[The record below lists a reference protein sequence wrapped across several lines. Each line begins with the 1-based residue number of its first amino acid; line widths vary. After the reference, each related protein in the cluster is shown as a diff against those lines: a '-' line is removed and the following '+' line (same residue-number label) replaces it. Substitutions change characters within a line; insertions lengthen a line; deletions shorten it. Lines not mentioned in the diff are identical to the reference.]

1 MYKKLFS
8 NSMRLTRFI
17 LRRDRLS
24 ICIWILAIVT
34 TTLAC
39 AYSFADLYPTET
51 GKIALAETMKNPT
64 MTTLIGPGYGL
75 DNYTYGAML
84 SHMMLLFTIIAV
96 AIMNIFFVIKHTR
109 KDEEYGRLE
118 VVRSLPIGR
127 LANALSTL
135 LASVVINIFLA
146 IITGIGLFALSI
158 ESITLSGS
166 LLYGVV
172 LGISG
177 IFFGAVALLFVQI
190 LENTKGASGLSFIF
204 LGIFYLIRSYGD
216 ISSEMVSIISPLGL
230 ILRTQVFV
238 NNKIYPVFILLLL
251 AVVISAL
258 AFKLCSIRDMGEG
271 LIAARPGRKYAPHS
285 LLGRFGLTLRL
296 TRTAFI
302 GWLSA
307 CFIAGMGFGTGFEDF
322 ETFIGDNEYLQTL
335 LGDGAVE
342 YYIAMLISML
352 VMIVAIPAI
361 SIIFKVKNEE
371 KENRIE
377 HLYARNVS
385 KVGTLFEYV
394 IISFIGSILML
405 LSSTVFSKYL
415 CIFHVY
421 FSSACVK

>member
-1 MYKKLFS
+1 M
-8 NSMRLTRFI
+8 
-17 LRRDRLS
+17 
-24 ICIWILAIVT
+24 
-34 TTLAC
+34 
-39 AYSFADLYPTET
+39 
-51 GKIALAETMKNPT
+51 
-64 MTTLIGPGYGL
+64 
-75 DNYTYGAML
+75 
-84 SHMMLLFTIIAV
+84 
-96 AIMNIFFVIKHTR
+96 
-109 KDEEYGRLE
+109 
-118 VVRSLPIGR
+118 
-127 LANALSTL
+127 
-135 LASVVINIFLA
+135 
-146 IITGIGLFALSI
+146 
-158 ESITLSGS
+158 
-166 LLYGVV
+166 
-172 LGISG
+172 
-177 IFFGAVALLFVQI
+177 
-190 LENTKGASGLSFIF
+190 
-204 LGIFYLIRSYGD
+204 
-216 ISSEMVSIISPLGL
+216 
-230 ILRTQVFV
+230 
-238 NNKIYPVFILLLL
+238 
-251 AVVISAL
+251 ISAL

-285 LLGRFGLTLRL
+285 LVGHFGLTLRL

-405 LSSTVFSKYL
+405 LSSIAGLWCSTAMALEEPILFGTLLKAGMVYLPAIWILIGVSVFIIGVFPKVSFIAWAYL
-415 CIFHVY
+415 G
-421 FSSACVK
+421 FSFLVIYLGPLMQLPEWLGGTTPFGNIPQIPVEEFNWSPLCVMTLIALLMIALGFIGYRNRDISDKI